1 MSPWWSLMG
10 LLSWW
15 PIFWPSH
22 CNSDIW
28 RWNVRSSNRLQRLDY
43 MTGNPYSSQHDDVIK
58 WKHFPRY
65 WPFVRG
71 IHRSPVNSP
80 HKGQWRGALMFPLI
94 CVGINGWINNREAGD
109 LRRYCAHYDVS
120 VMSNGFFKLSN
131 KQNLILCNV
140 PSLLNQT
147 FNDVSLVGYILYKNV
162 WNRNIWCNVL
172 GTNRLRL
179 PITFIYTHLN
189 TFCGVCV
196 SSVTFRL
203 NSSKGHRDEFDSW
216 WRHQMETFP
225 ALLAICS
232 RFRVNSPHKGQWRGA
247 LMCCLICVWI
257 NDWVNNRGDLRRHRA
272 HYDVILIFYLLN
284 WWMGS
289 DVKKT

>member
-1 MSPWWSLMG
+1 MSSWWSLMG

-65 WPFVRG
+65 CPFVRG
-71 IHRSPVNSP
+71 IHWSPVNSP
-80 HKGQWRGALMFPLI
+80 HKSQWRGALMFPLI

-120 VMSNGFFKLSN
+120 VMSNGFFKLAN

-147 FNDVSLVGYILYKNV
+147 FNNVSLVGYILYKTV
-162 WNRNIWCNVL
+162 WNRNVWCDVL
-172 GTNRLRL
+172 GTNRPRL
-179 PITFIYTHLN
+179 PITLLYVPEYILW
-189 TFCGVCV
+189 CVCSLCNISFNKQQR
-196 SSVTFRL
+196 SSRWIRFMMT
-203 NSSKGHRDEFDSW
+203 SSNGS
-216 WRHQMETFP
+216 
-225 ALLAICS
+225 I
-232 RFRVNSPHKGQWRGA
+232 FRVTGHLCGEFTGSR
-247 LMCCLICVWI
+247 WI
-257 NDWVNNRGDLRRHRA
+257 PRTKASDAELWC
-272 HYDVILIFYLLN
+272 IL
-284 WWMGS
+284 WS
-289 DVKKT
+289 ASE